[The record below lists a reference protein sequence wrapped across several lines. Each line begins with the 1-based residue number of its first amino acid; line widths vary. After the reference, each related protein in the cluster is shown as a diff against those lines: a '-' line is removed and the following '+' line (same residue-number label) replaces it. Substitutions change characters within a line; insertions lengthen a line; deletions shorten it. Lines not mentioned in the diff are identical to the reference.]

1 MGKVYTQAQNRAT
14 QKYMKENL
22 EIVSFRVKKGKRKA
36 YNDLAA
42 KRETSLSNML
52 ETYLDNEC
60 EKENI
65 PIILEKE
72 GGK

>member
-14 QKYMKENL
+14 QKYIKENL
-22 EIVSFRVKKGKRKA
+22 EIVSFRVRKGKRKA

-42 KRETSLSNML
+42 KRGLSLSNML
-52 ETYLDNEC
+52 ETYLDGEC

-65 PIILEKE
+65 PIVLEKDKE
-72 GGK
+72 